1 MREEEVAREREG
13 EKRERE
19 RREKERVPRA
29 RGPPL
34 LVPKVK
40 FPRAQRQIMVAFDPL
55 KRPENMSDNA
65 IATMALQLVNKAI
78 VDRRDVR
85 TPPFFSARI
94 TPNNNL
100 VLVAPNHIKVIMY
113 ENYLGVIAD
122 ALQRFGKATA
132 TLHEKWSKFLV
143 RDVPAWMLGEDI
155 RPDIESK
162 YPGLKLAQA
171 LGWLVPRERREG
183 RPNATILPALLG
195 EVEIE
200 QFGNR
205 RLWIGNQ
212 SCKVDIYYK
221 FAEYTQCP
229 RCMGFGHPKQKCKE
243 TPRCAV
249 CTGKHLTSDHKCQ
262 TAGCRQGPTCSHPSI
277 ECANRGT
284 NHKATDRGCS
294 AYAKAYLAYRQRRGI
309 TEPMADEA
317 AADQDRQ

>member
-1 MREEEVAREREG
+1 MEGSGKPACAAGEEAPDAREG

-94 TPNNNL
+94 TLNNNL
-100 VLVAPNHIKVIMY
+100 VLVAPDHIKVIMY

-143 RDVPAWMLGEDI
+143 RDMPAMMTHEDI
-155 RPDIESK
+155 REDIESK

-171 LGWLVPRERREG
+171 PGWLVPRERREG
-183 RPNATILPALLG
+183 RANATILLCLL
-195 EVEIE
+195 E
-200 QFGNR
+200 
-205 RLWIGNQ
+205 
-212 SCKVDIYYK
+212 DY
-221 FAEYTQCP
+221 
-229 RCMGFGHPKQKCKE
+229 
-243 TPRCAV
+243 
-249 CTGKHLTSDHKCQ
+249 
-262 TAGCRQGPTCSHPSI
+262 
-277 ECANRGT
+277 
-284 NHKATDRGCS
+284 
-294 AYAKAYLAYRQRRGI
+294 AYLLSRL
-309 TEPMADEA
+309 
-317 AADQDRQ
+317 